1 MSRARKLAEKRQI
14 AHAAL
19 DDFARVAHDDLRQKK
34 VMIYGFG
41 QIAEA
46 GLFFTLA
53 RSDILCPLEIYIA
66 GYARPDKENIRRS
79 LLRWEQKEGVIVN
92 PHIPIHPLLTSEV
105 SDVISSIDLC
115 VVTADRAES
124 RTEDRIAICRAN
136 LPIADDIVHLVRR
149 NDTTHFDIVTNLG
162 ELLSYKI
169 WKDTDC
175 DPYRLFSNAHVDKLR
190 LDAFIIEYLTSV
202 GMSVHGT
209 DAFVVGTHQ
218 NPWPVINDMRVNTGR
233 EYVPFG
239 NLGVRIQREFQ
250 QRIACYASEQI
261 HLKRAA
267 KASGAATLHES
278 GVAISDV
285 IASFVNRGG
294 LVNCGV
300 FRDGKYVLGPTDFAE
315 GIAKPSEDLLSRM
328 TATDRAEFELRERM
342 IEGWIAKLELDK
354 PVCSVHPVTAYPVV
368 SSPSVSLPYQSVV
381 PSQRQSASPI
391 PPPISLSLPLSVL
404 SPQSAA
410 IIPSLY
416 ERVTSHSSV
425 QLAVFG
431 AAAITLIVA
440 GIAVVHNYHSRKQQ
454 QESEVVARVNYEI
467 VQRMKQQEP
476 WFVQHVFH
484 EKEDAQFGMFSLH
497 LYDVKDV
504 RYSGDGT
511 RGLFTARCSSFAVQE
526 RFSGDQHQGQVLGVF
541 HRSDQPSIEIVLAG
555 SALLDPKW
563 KEQDVFRVTGMSV
576 YRLPFGPGSALDDS
590 FHRLPQDYT
599 VRLRP
604 DNSVQLIEEKGQPRF
619 IGK

>member
-79 LLRWEQKEGVIVN
+79 LLRWEQKECVIVN

-285 IASFVNRGG
+285 IAS
-294 LVNCGV
+294 
-300 FRDGKYVLGPTDFAE
+300 
-315 GIAKPSEDLLSRM
+315 
-328 TATDRAEFELRERM
+328 
-342 IEGWIAKLELDK
+342 
-354 PVCSVHPVTAYPVV
+354 
-368 SSPSVSLPYQSVV
+368 
-381 PSQRQSASPI
+381 
-391 PPPISLSLPLSVL
+391 
-404 SPQSAA
+404 
-410 IIPSLY
+410 
-416 ERVTSHSSV
+416 
-425 QLAVFG
+425 
-431 AAAITLIVA
+431 
-440 GIAVVHNYHSRKQQ
+440 
-454 QESEVVARVNYEI
+454 
-467 VQRMKQQEP
+467 
-476 WFVQHVFH
+476 
-484 EKEDAQFGMFSLH
+484 
-497 LYDVKDV
+497 
-504 RYSGDGT
+504 
-511 RGLFTARCSSFAVQE
+511 
-526 RFSGDQHQGQVLGVF
+526 
-541 HRSDQPSIEIVLAG
+541 
-555 SALLDPKW
+555 
-563 KEQDVFRVTGMSV
+563 
-576 YRLPFGPGSALDDS
+576 
-590 FHRLPQDYT
+590 
-599 VRLRP
+599 
-604 DNSVQLIEEKGQPRF
+604 
-619 IGK
+619 